1 MNHVFEVE
9 FFFFAWNELLIML
22 VLRNLDSFVDYE
34 LQAITGK
41 TNILFIE
48 LKKKNKQT
56 MPHVNRPSYIT
67 ISIKMS

>member
-1 MNHVFEVE
+1 MNHVFEGE
-9 FFFFAWNELLIML
+9 FFFAWNELLIML

-41 TNILFIE
+41 TNIVFIE
-48 LKKKNKQT
+48 LKKKSKQT

>member
-1 MNHVFEVE
+1 
-9 FFFFAWNELLIML
+9 ML

-41 TNILFIE
+41 TNIVFIE